1 MCACPAVWEVSG
13 QRSVKVR
20 AVKGG
25 WGGGLYSLW
34 CHLRKVLGPVKLSE
48 WMECFFRR
56 PRSTFFH
63 CGTSVC
69 LFLFQIHSIIPDCSK
84 HSRTFQEPHIPFST
98 AARITNLHQP
108 PPDTN
113 TCLHPDHFF
122 PPIIPH
128 RGWKWP
134 KKRAS
139 LSLFSP
145 CWGIRVTSNEGKPS
159 YFRHTWLVHCAAKK
173 EMSESRHSRP
183 AADEA
188 ADESSTSYLLVWL
201 DSWDPG
207 RLKCHR
213 HAWLRWCTECI

>member
-1 MCACPAVWEVSG
+1 MEKIIWKEYEAGLHLNFLYILLVL
-13 QRSVKVR
+13 QR
-20 AVKGG
+20 
-25 WGGGLYSLW
+25 L
-34 CHLRKVLGPVKLSE
+34 KVL
-48 WMECFFRR
+48 
-56 PRSTFFH
+56 
-63 CGTSVC
+63 
-69 LFLFQIHSIIPDCSK
+69 
-84 HSRTFQEPHIPFST
+84 
-98 AARITNLHQP
+98 LHQP
-108 PPDTN
+108 QIIVKID
-113 TCLHPDHFF
+113 FF
-122 PPIIPH
+122 NGKCNSKVCIHLTALNRKTEQLITIKYQH
-128 RGWKWP
+128 SFTFSVAGELVSEGTGFALVREETSQ
-134 KKRAS
+134 KKIVLWAS

-213 HAWLRWCTECI
+213 HAWLCWCTERI